1 MKKNL
6 LLLLFVLF
14 TGHLFGQ
21 KTTIEWEGNKIMDY
35 GTFQYNLPFFKNEN
49 YSVIN
54 GVPYLTF
61 SKKEKES
68 SQYDIKNLVWEK
80 IPAKEVFGLLA
91 DNVSTKEIAYSNSQ
105 KQTINGQFLTNVV
118 IATIKKDKNTL
129 YRL

>member
-1 MKKNL
+1 
-6 LLLLFVLF
+6 
-14 TGHLFGQ
+14 
-21 KTTIEWEGNKIMDY
+21 MDY
-35 GTFQYNLPFFKNEN
+35 GIFQYNLPFFKNEN

-105 KQTINGQFLTNVV
+105 KQTINGQFLTMWLLLPLKK
-118 IATIKKDKNTL
+118 IKIHFID
-129 YRL
+129 